1 MSLVQSVPAPRALV
15 LSSPDHPAQIVRALP
30 AVQLMLSQG
39 PLLRVAGS
47 AGGGGSGG
55 LPPHLEPTPKTVWSI
70 AHNLGYRPSVT
81 VTDLAGAVVLA
92 EVRHL
97 SVDVL
102 QIAFVT
108 AQAGR
113 AYLV

>member
-1 MSLVQSVPAPRALV
+1 MTLVIATPAAKSVVVAQPGQSLVV
-15 LSSPDHPAQIVRALP
+15 LC
-30 AVQLMLSQG
+30 G

-55 LPPHLEPTPKTVWSI
+55 LPPHIEPTPKTVWSI